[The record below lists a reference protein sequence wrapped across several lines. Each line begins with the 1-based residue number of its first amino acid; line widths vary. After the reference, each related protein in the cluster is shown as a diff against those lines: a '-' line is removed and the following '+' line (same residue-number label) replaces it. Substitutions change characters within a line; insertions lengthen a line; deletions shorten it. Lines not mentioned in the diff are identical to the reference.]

1 MSEYIEHGNNPNEN
15 EHDWTL
21 YILGLIIMVVFL
33 LSSCT
38 ITKYVPVEKVVT
50 KDSLVVKKEIDSV
63 YVKVKEFV
71 NGDTIYRD
79 SIVFRYILR
88 CDTFYVHTTDS
99 VEVFKEVEVIKEVEK
114 KLNSYQKTMIRLG
127 WALIALLVGIVG
139 WRVVKWY
146 LRLKGC

>member
-1 MSEYIEHGNNPNEN
+1 MSEYIEQDNDPKKDEL
-15 EHDWTL
+15 TL

-38 ITKYVPVEKVVT
+38 ITKYVPVEKIVT

-63 YVKVKEFV
+63 YIKVKEV
-71 NGDTIYRD
+71 VAGDTIFRD
-79 SIVFRYILR
+79 SIVVRYVYHS
-88 CDTFYVHTTDS
+88 DTIREIIRDS
-99 VEVFKEVEVIKEVEK
+99 VPYPVPVVKEVERS
-114 KLNSYQKTMIRLG
+114 LNKYEKTMIRLG
-127 WALIALLVGIVG
+127 WCLIALLVGIVV